1 MQENELHVKT
11 SVNTRSKNKK
21 TLIILVSVI
30 VGLTVFSLL
39 YAAVIYPSL

>member
-1 MQENELHVKT
+1 MQENEQQIKT

-21 TLIILVSVI
+21 TLIVLVSVI
-30 VGLTVFSLL
+30 IGLTVFALL